1 MWQIRNIFAHPSLW
15 LCLSLFILFLLLLL
29 FLLRL
34 LFLLLCMQLSPSRLL
49 LRPFVN
55 PFTTVSPVIMQLG
68 AQLYVSLFFAKFQGQ
83 KVHFDFIYFDCTCI
97 YANSSMKKRFC
108 LNVILYLN
116 QEIDS
121 LCKLFIDRFC
131 LVVPYSCFHM
141 GLSSILEFPLKDVK
155 FVNTQPELVGLLKL
169 FVQIKR
175 TFLLPLVDNDNS
187 RQVFSVLH
195 KRKTSIQ
202 HFILYFKIIF
212 RSTLFS

>member
-1 MWQIRNIFAHPSLW
+1 
-15 LCLSLFILFLLLLL
+15 
-29 FLLRL
+29 
-34 LFLLLCMQLSPSRLL
+34 
-49 LRPFVN
+49 
-55 PFTTVSPVIMQLG
+55 
-68 AQLYVSLFFAKFQGQ
+68 
-83 KVHFDFIYFDCTCI
+83 
-97 YANSSMKKRFC
+97 MKKRFC

-175 TFLLPLVDNDNS
+175 RFLLSLVDNETPDKYFQGNNIAQMQYINS
-187 RQVFSVLH
+187 TF
-195 KRKTSIQ
+195 
-202 HFILYFKIIF
+202 HFIFQNNFQKHLIF
-212 RSTLFS
+212 LIPFNTDILCIKCTFYD